1 MTGDPDPADPNSGPR
16 VLVVGATGTVGSA
29 VCAALT
35 GGRSRGGSE
44 PPDTH
49 REYPWPTLDASPTIR
64 AGARDPAAA
73 AVPADETVPF
83 DYDRPETWGPALEA
97 VDAVFLLYPPGGDT
111 DPVTAFADAAVR
123 VGVDRVAFLS
133 TLNAGDLPI
142 LPHRSI
148 ERHLAGL
155 PVSATSLRAGYFHQN
170 LAEVHAEDVRDHDE
184 VFVPAG
190 DARTTF
196 VDARDVGAAAAV
208 VLTED
213 GPAEAGGT
221 DALRTEHLTGEVLSY
236 RDVAS
241 ALSDAL
247 DRPIRYADPSPIAFA
262 RRMRG
267 RGAPWGF
274 VGFMLAQYTIGRF
287 RLVPVDRTSG
297 SLAAL
302 LDRRPTPFRAF
313 ADDYRSVWLPDGS
326 VDAVDDP
333 DTLPGRGTR
342 VPTAGDPDGTPDGA
356 GPTE

>member
-1 MTGDPDPADPNSGPR
+1 MTGDADSTDTTAGSR

-35 GGRSRGGSE
+35 GGRARGGSE
-44 PPDTH
+44 PPVTH

-64 AGARDPAAA
+64 AGARDPAEA

-83 DYDRPETWGPALEA
+83 DYGRPETWGPALEG

-123 VGVDRVAFLS
+123 VGVDRIAFLS

-148 ERHLAGL
+148 ERHLADL
-155 PVSATSLRAGYFHQN
+155 PVATTSLRAGYFHQN
-170 LAEVHAEDVRDHDE
+170 LAEIHAEDVRDRDE

-208 VLTED
+208 VVTASGSR
-213 GPAEAGGT
+213 GPGE
-221 DALRTEHLTGEVLSY
+221 DALRIEHLTGEVLSY
-236 RDVAS
+236 RDAAS

-267 RGAPWGF
+267 RGFPWGF
-274 VGFMLAQYTIGRF
+274 VAFMLAQYTIGRF

-302 LDRRPTPFRAF
+302 LDRRPTSFRTF
-313 ADDYRSVWLPDGS
+313 ADDYRSVWLPDGAA
-326 VDAVDDP
+326 DAPTDDP
-333 DTLPGRGTR
+333 ETPGRDAHAEPAGGT
-342 VPTAGDPDGTPDGA
+342 DGTPDSA
-356 GPTE
+356 AATE